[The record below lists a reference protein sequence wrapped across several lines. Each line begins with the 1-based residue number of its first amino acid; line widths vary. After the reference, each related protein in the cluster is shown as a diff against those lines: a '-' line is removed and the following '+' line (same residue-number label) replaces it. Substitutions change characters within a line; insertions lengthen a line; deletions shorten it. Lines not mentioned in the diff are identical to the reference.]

1 MSTTGP
7 VRMSAYDLVIRNGS
21 VVDGSGMPARL
32 ADVAVG
38 DGMIVAIGHVGGRG
52 AREID
57 ADGHVVTPGFIDG
70 HTHLDAQMFWDPLG
84 TSSCWHGVTT
94 VVTGNCGFTLAPSR
108 AGQRDL
114 VIDNLEKA
122 EDIPASA
129 LAAGVSFEWETFR
142 EYLDVVER
150 TPKGINVAANIGHS
164 ALRTFVMGMR
174 AFEELAAPDDLLA
187 MERELRDALAA
198 GAIGFTTSRS
208 EHHSTPS
215 GRPVASRVADWH
227 EIEHLVTALGSAGG
241 GLFELANESVMAS
254 TDAPARAESMRRL
267 RALAVSTGVPT
278 TFGISTFGD
287 PHRWQELLRL
297 LDDAALD
304 GGQLWG
310 QSSCQAS
317 GALFNFATWLPFDT
331 LPAWAEVRALPL
343 EAQALAL
350 RDPEVRGRLVA
361 AVGDGDFRLGK
372 EVATKPIFERIVV
385 MQAQRDDSPSLAAVA
400 ADRGTH
406 PVETLIDLGLE
417 SGFRTFFLQVTSN
430 DNPADVQQILEH
442 PRTVMTFSD
451 AGAHVSQIMNASLAT
466 HLLSSWVRE
475 RQVFTIEQA
484 IRMLTLVPSTLW
496 GFSDRGLVRE
506 GFVADLNVIDPATV
520 GACLPEVVHDL
531 PAGATRL
538 TQRATGMRATIVGG
552 EVLLDNGEPTGALP
566 GKLVRR
572 RRH

>member
-1 MSTTGP
+1 MS
-7 VRMSAYDLVIRNGS
+7 SHDLVIRNGT
-21 VVDGSGMPARL
+21 VVDGTGMPARP
-32 ADVAVG
+32 ADVALSNG
-38 DGMIVAIGHVGGRG
+38 RIVAIGRVDGRG

-57 ADGHVVTPGFIDG
+57 AHGHIVTPGFIDG

-108 AGQRDL
+108 SGQREL

-122 EDIPASA
+122 EDIPAEA
-129 LAAGVSFEWETFR
+129 LAAGVRFGWETFR

-150 TPKGINVAANIGHS
+150 LPKGINVAANIGHS
-164 ALRTFVMGMR
+164 ALRTYAMGLR
-174 AFEELAAPDDLLA
+174 AFEELATPDDLVA
-187 MERELRDALAA
+187 MERELRDGLAA
-198 GAIGFTTSRS
+198 GAVGFTTSRS
-208 EHHSTPS
+208 EHHTTPA
-215 GRPVASRVADWH
+215 GRPVASRVAAWD
-227 EIEHLVTALGSAGG
+227 EIEHLVSTMGAAGG

-254 TDAPARAESMRRL
+254 TDAPARAESMSRL

-287 PHRWQELLRL
+287 PQRWQELLRL

-310 QSSCQAS
+310 QTSCQAS
-317 GALFNFATWLPFDT
+317 GALFNFATWLPFDQI
-331 LPAWAEVRALPL
+331 PAWTEVRGLPL
-343 EAQALAL
+343 TVQAQAL
-350 RDPEVRGRLVA
+350 RDPDVRARLVA
-361 AVGDGDFRLGK
+361 AVGQGDFRLGK

-385 MQAQRDDSPSLAAVA
+385 LRAQRDAPTLARVA
-400 ADRGTH
+400 ADRGVH
-406 PVETLIDLGLE
+406 PVEAMIDLGLE
-417 SGFRTFFLQVTSN
+417 SGFATFFLQVTSN
-430 DNPADVQQILEH
+430 DNLNDVQQILEH

-484 IRMLTLVPSTLW
+484 VRMLTLVPSTLW

-506 GFVADLNVIDPATV
+506 GFVADLNVIDPVAV
-520 GACLPEVVHDL
+520 GARLPEVAHDF

-538 TQRATGMRATIVGG
+538 TQRASGMLATIVGG
-552 EVLLDNGEPTGALP
+552 QVVLDNGEHTGALP
-566 GKLVRR
+566 GALIRR
-572 RRH
+572 RRG